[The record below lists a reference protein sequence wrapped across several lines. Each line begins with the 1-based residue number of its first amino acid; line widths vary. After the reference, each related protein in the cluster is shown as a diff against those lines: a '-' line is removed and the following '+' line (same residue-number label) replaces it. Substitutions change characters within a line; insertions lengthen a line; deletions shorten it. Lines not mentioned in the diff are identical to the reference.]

1 MEMRKLVVAESLTLD
16 GVFECPDKS
25 PNDTFIHAGW
35 SEPYANEEQMQ
46 YISENM
52 AGGDTLLF
60 GRVTYQRL
68 QAGWE
73 PQSGPFADYMNN
85 VKKYVVSTTL
95 NKAEWNNS
103 TLIQANVVEEI
114 AKLKEQ
120 PGKDIAVLGSGA
132 LARTLMEHDLVDE
145 YRLLLYPVVLGSG
158 KRFFED
164 CDKEPLRLQKVKPF
178 STGVTSLSYMLDIH
192 SKD

>member
-1 MEMRKLVVAESLTLD
+1 MRKLVVAESLTLD

-25 PNDTFIHAGW
+25 PDDTFVHAGW
-35 SEPYANEEQMQ
+35 TEPYANEEQMQ

-52 AGGDTLLF
+52 AGGDALLL

-73 PQSGPFADYMNN
+73 SQSGPFADYMND

-95 NKAEWNNS
+95 KKAEWNNS
-103 TLIQANVVEEI
+103 TLIQGNIAEEV

-120 PGKDIAVLGSGA
+120 PGKDIAVLGSSV
-132 LARTLMEHDLVDE
+132 LAKTLIKHDLVDE
-145 YRLLLYPVVLGSG
+145 YRLLLYPLVLGSG

-164 CDKEPLRLQKVKPF
+164 GDKAPLQLQKAKSF
-178 STGVTSLSYMLDIH
+178 STGVTVLSYIPPR
-192 SKD
+192 K